1 MKVNAQ
7 TRISKLIKENPE
19 SIEVIASINKHF
31 KKLKN
36 PVLRKLL
43 APRVNVAE
51 AAKIGGTSVDE
62 FLQRLESIG
71 FEIDYNSKDIEME
84 NINTKEQM
92 EEIGKRKLVSMDV
105 RPDIERGED
114 PFKIIMAMIKKLPD
128 DSVLEIINVF
138 EPIPLI
144 SHLKDKGYSSFTD
157 RPDDGAVH
165 TYFWKSEEAKQNDE
179 LPEIEETEEPSFEQ
193 KLKSFGDKLNTIDV
207 RGLEMP
213 EPMMNILIETEKL
226 PEGYGL
232 FVHHQRIPQYL
243 LPELK
248 KRGLNILHH
257 KEDDNNVKL
266 LIYK

>member
-1 MKVNAQ
+1 MIVNAQ
-7 TRISKLIKENPE
+7 TKISNLIKENPE
-19 SIEVIASINKHF
+19 AIEVIATINKHF
-31 KKLKN
+31 SKLKN
-36 PVLRKLL
+36 PFLRKLL

-51 AAKIGGTSVDE
+51 AAKIGDVPVNE
-62 FLQRLESIG
+62 FLDRLKKIG
-71 FEIDYNSKDIEME
+71 FEVEYGNNNPEKTRPA
-84 NINTKEQM
+84 TKPDM
-92 EEIGKRKLVSMDV
+92 EEINKRKLVSMDV
-105 RPDIERGED
+105 RPDIEKGED
-114 PFKIIMAMIKKLPD
+114 PFKVIMAAIKKLPD
-128 DSVLEIINVF
+128 DSVLEIINIF

-165 TYFWKSEEAKQNDE
+165 TYFWKAEEGRQDE
-179 LPEIEETEEPSFEQ
+179 ELQEVEEVEEPSFEQ
-193 KLKSFGDKLNTIDV
+193 KLKSFGDKIKTIDV

-232 FVHHQRIPQYL
+232 YVHHQRIPQYL

-257 KEDDNNVKL
+257 KEDENNVKL

>member
-1 MKVNAQ
+1 MIVNAQ
-7 TRISKLIKENPE
+7 TKISKLIKENPE
-19 SIEVIASINKHF
+19 AIDVIASINKHF
-31 KKLKN
+31 SKLKN

-43 APRVNVAE
+43 APRVNIAE
-51 AAKIGGTSVDE
+51 AAKIGGASVEE
-62 FLQRLESIG
+62 FLNRLKAIG
-71 FEIDYNSKDIEME
+71 FEVDN
-84 NINTKEQM
+84 NINETIMNETTSQEQFDQ
-92 EEIGKRKLVSMDV
+92 IKNRKLVTMDV
-105 RPDIERGED
+105 RPDIAKGED
-114 PFKIIMAMIKKLPD
+114 PFKIIMATIKELPD

-157 RPDDGAVH
+157 RPEDGAVH
-165 TYFWKSEEAKQNDE
+165 TYFWKTGEIKKEK
-179 LPEIEETEEPSFEQ
+179 LPEIKEVEQPSFDE
-193 KLKSFGDKLNTIDV
+193 KLRSFGDKINTIDV

-257 KEDDNNVKL
+257 KEDENNVKL

>member
-1 MKVNAQ
+1 MIVNAQ
-7 TRISKLIKENPE
+7 TKISKLIKENPE
-19 SIEVIASINKHF
+19 AIDVIASINKHF

-51 AAKIGGTSVDE
+51 AAKIGGATLEE
-62 FLQRLESIG
+62 FLNRLKAIG
-71 FEIDYNSKDIEME
+71 FKVDYNLNESKINETEMKGQIQE
-84 NINTKEQM
+84 IN
-92 EEIGKRKLVSMDV
+92 KRKLVTMDV

-114 PFKIIMAMIKKLPD
+114 PFKLIMGALKGFPA
-128 DSVLEIINVF
+128 DSVLEIINIF

-144 SHLKDKGYSSFTD
+144 SHLKDKGYSSYTE

-165 TYFWKSEEAKQNDE
+165 TYFWKTGEIKKEK
-179 LPEIEETEEPSFEQ
+179 LPEIDEVEEPSFEQ
-193 KLKSFGDKLNTIDV
+193 KLKSFGDKINTIDV

-213 EPMMNILIETEKL
+213 EPMMNILIETERL

-232 FVHHQRIPQYL
+232 YVHHQRIPQYL

-257 KEDDNNVKL
+257 KEDENSVQL